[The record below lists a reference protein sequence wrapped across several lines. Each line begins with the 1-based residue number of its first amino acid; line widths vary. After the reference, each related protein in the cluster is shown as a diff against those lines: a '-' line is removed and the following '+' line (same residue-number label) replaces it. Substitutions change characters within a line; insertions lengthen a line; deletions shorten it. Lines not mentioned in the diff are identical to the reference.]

1 MRILVANV
9 AAAEQDGK
17 VGCIFKTVGVP
28 LFRRSFGLAQQP
40 DTELVFRFPR
50 RGLSNLDAQP
60 YNCLH
65 SLADVEILHM
75 LTG

>member
-9 AAAEQDGK
+9 ADAEQDSKAGR
-17 VGCIFKTVGVP
+17 IFKAAGVP
-28 LFRRSFGLAQQP
+28 LFRRNFGLAQQP

-60 YNCLH
+60 YDYLH
-65 SLADVEILHM
+65 SSADVEILHI

>member
-9 AAAEQDGK
+9 AAADEDSE
-17 VGCIFKTVGVP
+17 VGRIFKTVGVP

-60 YNCLH
+60 YDYLH
-65 SLADVEILHM
+65 SSADVEILHI